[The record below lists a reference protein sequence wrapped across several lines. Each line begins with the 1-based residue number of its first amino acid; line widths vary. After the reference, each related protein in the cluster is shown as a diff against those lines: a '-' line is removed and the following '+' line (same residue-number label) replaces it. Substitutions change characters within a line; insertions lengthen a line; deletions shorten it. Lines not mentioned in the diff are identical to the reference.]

1 MNTAE
6 YKRSVMVGIFVMVA
20 IAILVA
26 GIFALGGQE
35 NRFES
40 TVRLYAVFDDVEGLR
55 KGNNVWFSGVKVGNV
70 KEINFAENASNG
82 GARNG
87 GSRLE
92 VVMQIS
98 QDAQQY
104 IRKDARV
111 KLSSD
116 GLIGNKI
123 LSITGGSPG
132 ASSIE
137 DGDLMATEAPLDT
150 DDMMATLQ
158 QNNQNLVS
166 ITSNLKELTYTL
178 MQGQGT
184 AGALLQDNQMADN
197 FRNMVADMQQ
207 ISANT
212 VQASGALKQF
222 SNKLNNA
229 DGLASQLLTDT
240 VVFSRLKTSA
250 EQLQQTISAAEVMTK
265 NLSKASHKISSP
277 DNGIGIL
284 LHDEEFGSQLKNTMR
299 NLETSSEKLDDNME
313 ALQHNFLFRGF
324 FRKRA
329 REEARQQSQN

>member
-6 YKRSVMVGIFVMVA
+6 YKRSIIVGIFVLIA

-26 GIFALGGQE
+26 GIFTLGGQQ

-55 KGNNVWFSGVKVGNV
+55 QGNNIWFSGVKVGNV
-70 KEINFAENASNG
+70 KEINFAGNSPK
-82 GARNG
+82 G
-87 GSRLE
+87 GSQLE

-98 QDAQQY
+98 QDARQY

-123 LSITGGSPG
+123 LSITGGSPE
-132 ASSIE
+132 APAIE
-137 DGDLMATEAPLDT
+137 DGDRLATEAPLDT

-166 ITSNLKELTYTL
+166 ITSNLKELTASL
-178 MQGQGT
+178 LQGQGT
-184 AGALLQDNQMADN
+184 AGALLQDSQMADN
-197 FRNMVADMQQ
+197 FRDVVSDLQQ
-207 ISANT
+207 VSANT
-212 VQASGALKQF
+212 VQASGALSQF
-222 SNKLNNA
+222 STKLNKS

-240 VVFSRLKTSA
+240 VVFARLKASA
-250 EQLQQTISAAEVMTK
+250 EQLQETIAAAEVMTK
-265 NLSKASHKISSP
+265 NLSEASDKMTTP

-284 LHDEEFGSQLKNTMR
+284 LNDEEFGSQLKNTMR

-324 FRKRA
+324 FRKKA
-329 REEARQQSQN
+329 KEEARQGQGS